1 MENAADPRAVLFSG
15 ALTIRNAESI
25 HEKFLE
31 LLSRTGDLVVDA
43 SDAEEVDVSFVQLL
57 LAARRSAR
65 EQGRAL
71 SLAAPAAGPLREVL
85 VRGGFAASDPAFW
98 GQALW
103 GKGGDTP

>member
-1 MENAADPRAVLFSG
+1 MKNAADPRVVLIDG
-15 ALTIRNAESI
+15 ALTIRNAEDV
-25 HEKFLE
+25 HAK
-31 LLSRTGDLVVDA
+31 LLKMLSGAGDLVIDV
-43 SDAEEVDVSFVQLL
+43 SDADEVDVSFVQLV

-98 GQALW
+98 GH
-103 GKGGDTP
+103 GGDTP